1 MLDYGQDFI
10 MGHQLGDGNKTEEAT
25 FSEKIQKEMK
35 KSIED
40 E

>member
-1 MLDYGQDFI
+1 